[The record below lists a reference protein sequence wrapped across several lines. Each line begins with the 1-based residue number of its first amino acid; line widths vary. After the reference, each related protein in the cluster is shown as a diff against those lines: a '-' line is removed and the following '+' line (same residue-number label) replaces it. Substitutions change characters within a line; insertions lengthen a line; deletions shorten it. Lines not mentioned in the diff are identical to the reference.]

1 LHNVS
6 LSLQLAGD
14 REGTLAAAQRAVAL
28 AEKFGLFAY
37 VASSLVLAAWGSAAG
52 SGIADAAGLIDA
64 KIAPATAA
72 GPVPQY
78 YLGVAADVL
87 LAAGRAGEALAYL
100 DRAIAGV
107 DEPGVGFY
115 LPEIYRLRGECLLA
129 VDRGNNEKA
138 RQAFKTAA
146 DIARR
151 QGAIVFQRRA
161 EASVEKLAG

>member
-1 LHNVS
+1 M
-6 LSLQLAGD
+6 
-14 REGTLAAAQRAVAL
+14 AL

-87 LAAGRAGEALAYL
+87 LAAGRAGEALTYL